1 MDGNGIVW
9 GHMVYPLVNI
19 QKTKENHHV
28 EWVTTP
34 IKDYYVEHHHV
45 EWLAIQNTYV
55 SIN

>member
-1 MDGNGIVW
+1 MDGNGIIW
-9 GHMVYPLVNI
+9 GHMVYPLVNM

-34 IKDYYVEHHHV
+34 RKDYYVENHHV
-45 EWLAIQNTYV
+45 EWLTIQNTYV